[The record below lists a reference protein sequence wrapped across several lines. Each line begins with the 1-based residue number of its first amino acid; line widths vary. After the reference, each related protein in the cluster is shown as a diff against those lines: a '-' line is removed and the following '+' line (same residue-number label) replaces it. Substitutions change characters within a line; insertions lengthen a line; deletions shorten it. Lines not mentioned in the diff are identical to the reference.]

1 MSFYSN
7 NIFLVRTDRKG
18 CISVKNTRLVSTC
31 KITISITSSLN
42 YRQRELVITS
52 GSNRLSPK
60 DTIRSFMSR
69 MKEWGGVGSPC
80 NQSPVCIL
88 VPFYSFIQRQS
99 FALSK
104 VFVLFSTWIKASFL
118 GKALYKGGLSRGVH
132 LGVSSF
138 LTPSPGWE

>member
-7 NIFLVRTDRKG
+7 NFLVHTDRKG
-18 CISVKNTRLVSTC
+18 CISVKNIRSSGPC
-31 KITISITSSLN
+31 KNQTLIISSLN

-69 MKEWGGVGSPC
+69 MKEWGGVGLRVKK
-80 NQSPVCIL
+80 PVCIL

-99 FALSK
+99 FALSR

-118 GKALYKGGLSRGVH
+118 GKALYKGGLSRE
-132 LGVSSF
+132 F
-138 LTPSPGWE
+138 I

>member
-7 NIFLVRTDRKG
+7 NFLVRKDRKG
-18 CISVKNTRLVSTC
+18 CISVKNIRSSGPC
-31 KITISITSSLN
+31 KNQTLIISSLN

-69 MKEWGGVGSPC
+69 MKEWGGVGLRVKKASVYPR
-80 NQSPVCIL
+80 PIL
-88 VPFYSFIQRQS
+88 LFYTTSIL
-99 FALSK
+99 ALSR

-118 GKALYKGGLSRGVH
+118 GKALYKGGLSRE
-132 LGVSSF
+132 F
-138 LTPSPGWE
+138 I

>member
-1 MSFYSN
+1 MSCTLTYFRSQ
-7 NIFLVRTDRKG
+7 DRKEVVYVQ
-18 CISVKNTRLVSTC
+18 IPRFSVPC
-31 KITISITSSLN
+31 KLTLIGLISSLN

-69 MKEWGGVGSPC
+69 MKEWGGVGLRVKK
-80 NQSPVCIL
+80 PVCIL

-99 FALSK
+99 FALSR

-118 GKALYKGGLSRGVH
+118 GKALYKGGLSRE
-132 LGVSSF
+132 F
-138 LTPSPGWE
+138 I

>member
-69 MKEWGGVGSPC
+69 MKEWGGVGLRVKKASVYPR
-80 NQSPVCIL
+80 PIL
-88 VPFYSFIQRQS
+88 LFYTTSILFFIQGVCFVFYLDQGL
-99 FALSK
+99 LS
-104 VFVLFSTWIKASFL
+104 
-118 GKALYKGGLSRGVH
+118 GKGVVQRGTIQGVH
-132 LGVSSF
+132 LEVFSF
-138 LTPSPGWE
+138 LTSSPG

>member
-1 MSFYSN
+1 MSCTLTYLRSQ
-7 NIFLVRTDRKG
+7 DRKG
-18 CISVKNTRLVSTC
+18 VFVQIPRFSVPC
-31 KITISITSSLN
+31 KLTLIGLISSLN

-69 MKEWGGVGSPC
+69 MKEWGGVGIRK
-80 NQSPVCIL
+80 PVCIL
-88 VPFYSFIQRQS
+88 VPFHSFIQRRS
-99 FALSK
+99 FALYPR
-104 VFVLFSTWIKASFL
+104 FLFLFSTWILASFRL

-138 LTPSPGWE
+138 LTPSPGW

>member
-1 MSFYSN
+1 MSCTLTNFRSQ
-7 NIFLVRTDRKG
+7 DRKG
-18 CISVKNTRLVSTC
+18 VYVQIPRFSVPC
-31 KITISITSSLN
+31 KLTLIGLISSLN

-88 VPFYSFIQRQS
+88 VPFQSLVQHFSGFIRGLLFCFLLEIRFLDLKS
-99 FALSK
+99 
-104 VFVLFSTWIKASFL
+104 VVLRKTGQGLSFL
-118 GKALYKGGLSRGVH
+118 ALARNKISI
-132 LGVSSF
+132 
-138 LTPSPGWE
+138 

>member
-1 MSFYSN
+1 MSCTLTYFRSQ
-7 NIFLVRTDRKG
+7 DRKEVVYVQ
-18 CISVKNTRLVSTC
+18 IPRFSVPC
-31 KITISITSSLN
+31 KLTLIGLISSLN

-99 FALSK
+99 FALSR
-104 VFVLFSTWIKASFL
+104 VFVLFSTWIKASFR
-118 GKALYKGGLSRGVH
+118 GKALYKGGLSRG
-132 LGVSSF
+132 F
-138 LTPSPGWE
+138 I